1 MELQDMSAG
10 PDLLRCIEQAAIWA
24 WPPSE
29 TRFVEGWLVCI
40 GGRATH
46 RLRSARTLDF
56 AAGADVDKAI
66 AEVERVLALR
76 GWPACFHL
84 TDLVRPTDLDRLL
97 AERGYALVTPTS
109 VMLAPMPGLPVDA
122 AVELHTRATQPVMN
136 AIADRLW
143 SAEARA
149 ERVEIFARIRRPHRF
164 ALAWVDGEP
173 AAAGLCVRDGDLAG
187 IFAMRTQERF
197 RGRGLA
203 GKVLARLAGWA
214 AGEGAASLYLQVEDE
229 NEPAKAL
236 YRRFGFRRLYGYH
249 YRERDL
255 P

>member
-1 MELQDMSAG
+1 MSEQPD
-10 PDLLRCIEQAAIWA
+10 PDLLRRIEQAAIWA

-29 TRFVEGWLVCI
+29 TRSVQGWLLCI
-40 GGRATH
+40 GGRGTR

-56 AAGADVDKAI
+56 AAGADVGRAI
-66 AEVERVLALR
+66 AEVERLLGER

-84 TDLVRPTDLDRLL
+84 ADLVMPASLDAIL
-97 AERGYALVTPTS
+97 AARGYDLVTPTS
-109 VMLAPMPGLPVDA
+109 VMQVLMPALSVDE
-122 AVELHTRATQPVMN
+122 AVELHARATQPVMN
-136 AIADRLW
+136 AIADRHW
-143 SAEARA
+143 SAAGRA
-149 ERVEIFARIRRPHRF
+149 ERVEIFGRIRRPHRF

-173 AAAGLCVRDGDLAG
+173 AAAGLGVREGDLAG

-214 AGEGAASLYLQVEDE
+214 RGEGATSLYLQVEDE
-229 NEPAKAL
+229 NEPAQAL

-249 YRERDL
+249 YRERIL
-255 P
+255 A

>member
-1 MELQDMSAG
+1 MSEKSDL
-10 PDLLRCIEQAAIWA
+10 DLLRRIEQAAIWA

-29 TRFVEGWLVCI
+29 TRFVDGWLVCI

-56 AAGADVDKAI
+56 AAGADVDRAI
-66 AEVERVLALR
+66 AEVERVLGQR

-84 TDLVRPTDLDRLL
+84 TDLVMPADLDSRL
-97 AERGYALVTPTS
+97 AAHGYELVTPTS
-109 VMLAPMPGLPVDA
+109 VMQAPMPDLPVHE

-136 AIADRLW
+136 AIADRHW
-143 SAEARA
+143 SAEGRA
-149 ERVEIFARIRRPHRF
+149 ERVEIFGRIRRPHRF

-173 AAAGLCVRDGDLAG
+173 AAAGLCVREGDLAG

-203 GKVLARLAGWA
+203 GRLLARLAGWA
-214 AGEGAASLYLQVEDE
+214 QDEGATSLYLQVDDD
-229 NEPAKAL
+229 NEPARAL

-249 YRERDL
+249 YRERAL
-255 P
+255 A

>member
-1 MELQDMSAG
+1 MSQTPD
-10 PDLLRCIEQAAIWA
+10 PDLLRRIEQAAVWA

-29 TRFVEGWLVCI
+29 TRSVEGWLLCI
-40 GGRATH
+40 GGRGTR

-56 AAGADVDKAI
+56 APGADVGRAI
-66 AEVERVLALR
+66 AEVERVLGQR

-84 TDLVRPTDLDRLL
+84 ADL
-97 AERGYALVTPTS
+97 AEPAGLDDILAGRGYDLVTPTS
-109 VMLAPMPGLPVDA
+109 VMQAAMPGLPVDE

-136 AIADRLW
+136 AIADRHW
-143 SAEARA
+143 SAEGRA
-149 ERVEIFARIRRPHRF
+149 ERVEIFGRIRRPHRF
-164 ALAWVDGEP
+164 ALAWVEGEP
-173 AAAGLCVRDGDLAG
+173 AAAGLCVREGDLAG

-203 GKVLARLAGWA
+203 GRLLARLAGWA
-214 AGEGAASLYLQVEDE
+214 RGEGAISLYLQVEDE
-229 NEPAKAL
+229 NEPAQAL

-249 YRERDL
+249 YRERAL